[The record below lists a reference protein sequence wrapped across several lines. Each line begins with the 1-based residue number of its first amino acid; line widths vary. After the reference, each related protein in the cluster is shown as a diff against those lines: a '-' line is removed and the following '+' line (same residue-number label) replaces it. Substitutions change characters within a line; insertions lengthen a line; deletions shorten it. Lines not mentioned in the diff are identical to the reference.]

1 MAQIQDISN
10 ENLQVYLQQ
19 SKIPNYYLTFLS
31 IPQLSL
37 VLFNKCRNRLLVL
50 LKKQLEVLST
60 MSNAI
65 LFINNVESPISAS
78 MTELKIPLL
87 QFDTS
92 GNLNNLNDY
101 KKKVAAFLSTLPLK
115 SGSSNTFAQTSI
127 DSQEDIYASLLTFF
141 ALQKDIDVLLANLKS
156 FEGQLSKVDLYK
168 TVVRNLS
175 NYSRNQIDNIDNQ
188 KDDISK
194 ISIATDL
201 LASTS
206 VMEYFK
212 NLGSLIDGVYLP
224 IVSNKIPASEEIYGY
239 PEQVAAIAIS
249 NEYPQTITHQDFKV
263 TIDGT
268 LHSIDF
274 PSTAAKGRS
283 YLLAT
288 QSAASYTIPVNTR
301 LYIKITCPTLP
312 MSRLLPEGPLCPIG
326 TIAIDLPSGVQTFSA
341 IAAAIT
347 TGLYALD
354 TGAAMVQFGYCDA
367 FSIAGSN
374 RLLIYGKSDVTQL
387 EIVDGPGKWVGAT
400 GIYTPSYLSCH
411 SALFFNYSKSD
422 PTNTP
427 SYQDLKDCLAYYI
440 PVTFSLNKLQIQSP
454 TTGPSSSIIF
464 TTSIATDIGFTNSSP
479 QPSYLILKS
488 KGAALTLAKLNVYT
502 GCYYQDVYGN
512 FCQLTINGEQIEL
525 PITIPNVE
533 KIELQIFP
541 DLTFLVKAALPLI
554 KSIIPYAEK
563 LEQTWLPI
571 LNSPTVTQI
580 AVAKK
585 YLEQVRGSINNIVAM
600 LTKDVKDSVFV
611 QLANSL
617 FSQLESKGLTKLVN
631 DLNNLDLTSFFAAQM
646 DDSSFGLK
654 TMSKIEALNG

>member
-50 LKKQLEVLST
+50 LKRQLEVLST

-115 SGSSNTFAQTSI
+115 SGSSSTFAQTSI
-127 DSQEDIYASLLTFF
+127 DSQEDIYTSLLTFF
-141 ALQKDIDVLLANLKS
+141 ALQKDIDVLLVNLKS
-156 FEGQLSKVDLYK
+156 FEEQLSKVDLYK

-268 LHSIDF
+268 AHSIDF
-274 PSTAAKGRS
+274 PSTSAKGRS

-326 TIAIDLPSGVQTFSA
+326 TLAIDIPSGVQTFSA
-341 IAAAIT
+341 IATAIT
-347 TGLYALD
+347 NGLYAFD
-354 TGAAMVQFGYCDA
+354 TGAAMVHFGYCEA

-387 EIVDGPGKWVGAT
+387 EIVTGPGKWVGVT
-400 GIYTPSYLSCH
+400 GIYTPSYDSCN
-411 SALFFNYSKSD
+411 STLFFNYSKSQ
-422 PTNTP
+422 PTNIP
-427 SYQDLKDCLAYYI
+427 SYQDLKDCLAYYVPI
-440 PVTFSLNKLQIQSP
+440 TFALNKLQIQSP
-454 TTGPSSSIIF
+454 TTGPNSSIVF
-464 TTSIATDIGFTNSSP
+464 TTSIATDIGFTNSNP

-488 KGAALTLAKLNVYT
+488 RGVSLVLTRLNVYT

-512 FCQLTINGEQIEL
+512 LCQLVVNGNQIQL
-525 PITIPNVE
+525 PIAVPNVE
-533 KIELQIFP
+533 KIQLEIFP
-541 DLTFLVKAALPLI
+541 DLTFVVKAMLPI
-554 KSIIPYAEK
+554 VKSILPYAEK
-563 LEQTWLPI
+563 LEETLSPI
-571 LNSPTVTQI
+571 LNNPTSTQI
-580 AVAKK
+580 IVAKN
-585 YLEQVRGSINNIVAM
+585 YISQIISSINSIVTI
-600 LTKDVKDSVFV
+600 LTIDVKDSVFI
-611 QLANSL
+611 QLVNTL
-617 FSQLESKGLTKLVN
+617 LNQLESAGLSKLIAN
-631 DLNNLDLTSFFAAQM
+631 LNNLELTSFFAAQM